1 MKKIKNL
8 IISILVSFI
17 ILPITV
23 NAASASIN
31 VNTSGTAVVGNTITA
46 TVTVSSGTPMGSWQ
60 FLVNYDNSRLKLI
73 SGQTSV
79 ADYTSSASGVK
90 SKSYTLKFQAL
101 KNGNASINIGSYLVY
116 AIDESTMSVST
127 GNRSVKIMT
136 QAELE
141 ATYSKDNNL
150 KSLTIDGYSLTPEF
164 NKDTLEYS
172 VTVPSTVDKV
182 NINAVKNDNRATVEG
197 DGEKEVVEGSNPFE
211 IVVTAQ
217 NGASKTYKINVIVED
232 INPIVVK
239 INNKEFNVVKR
250 SDKLEKPTGFDE
262 TTVKIGDVE
271 VPAFKSDILKITL
284 VGIKDSAGNIFLA
297 IYNNGKYE
305 LYNEINS
312 NQITIYL
319 LDLPKNSNGFITKT
333 IKINEKEV
341 KVYKYK
347 DNSKYSLV
355 YGKNVETGQESYY
368 MYDEVENTFQRY
380 NDEQIKDLGNQ
391 IKNYLYVIYAFSG
404 CLILIFISFIITKC
418 AKKKAR
424 KKIKQKELNSDSK
437 NEEIIK
443 EIMEDKKKKK

>member
-1 MKKIKNL
+1 MKSKIKVL
-8 IISILVSFI
+8 LVLSLLFVFPSI
-17 ILPITV
+17 V
-23 NAASASIN
+23 NAAGTASISGPSSVEVGSTFTTSVTVKN
-31 VNTSGTAVVGNTITA
+31 TAAWNIKINSSGSTSGCSQNFSDVTSNGNNTTKTFSVKCKATSIGA
-46 TVTVSSGTPMGSWQ
+46 IGFTVTGDITSADGLNTNVSLSKRVTVTEVKPKSSDN
-60 FLVNYDNSRLKLI
+60 FL
-73 SGQTSV
+73 
-79 ADYTSSASGVK
+79 
-90 SKSYTLKFQAL
+90 
-101 KNGNASINIGSYLVY
+101 
-116 AIDESTMSVST
+116 
-127 GNRSVKIMT
+127 
-136 QAELE
+136 
-141 ATYSKDNNL
+141 KDL
-150 KSLTIDGYSLTPEF
+150 SIDGYKLTPEF

-172 VTVPSTVDKV
+172 VTVPSTVNKV
-182 NINAVKNDNRATVEG
+182 NILATKNDSTASIDG
-197 DGEKEVVEGSNPFE
+197 IGEKEVVEGANPFE

-217 NGASKTYKINVIVED
+217 NGSTRTYQLNVIVED
-232 INPIVVK
+232 IDPIE
-239 INNKEFNVVKR
+239 IIIENKKYTIVKR

-262 TTVKIGDVE
+262 TTVKIGDIE

-284 VGIKDSAGNIFLA
+284 VGIKDSDGNISLA

-368 MYDEVENTFQRY
+368 MYDEVEKTFQRY
-380 NDEQIKDLGNQ
+380 NDEQIKDLENQ

-424 KKIKQKELNSDSK
+424 KKLKQRELDNDSK

>member
-1 MKKIKNL
+1 MKSKIKVL
-8 IISILVSFI
+8 LVLSLLFVFPSI
-17 ILPITV
+17 V
-23 NAASASIN
+23 NAAGTASISGPSSVEVGSTFTTSVTVKN
-31 VNTSGTAVVGNTITA
+31 TAAWNIKINSSGSTSGCSQNFSDVTSNGNNTTKTFSVKCKATSIGA
-46 TVTVSSGTPMGSWQ
+46 IGFTVTGDITSADGLNTNVSLSKRVTVTEVKPKSSDN
-60 FLVNYDNSRLKLI
+60 FL
-73 SGQTSV
+73 
-79 ADYTSSASGVK
+79 
-90 SKSYTLKFQAL
+90 
-101 KNGNASINIGSYLVY
+101 
-116 AIDESTMSVST
+116 
-127 GNRSVKIMT
+127 
-136 QAELE
+136 
-141 ATYSKDNNL
+141 KDL
-150 KSLTIDGYSLTPEF
+150 SIDGYKLTPEF

-172 VTVPSTVDKV
+172 VTVPSTVNKV
-182 NINAVKNDNRATVEG
+182 NILATKNDSTASIDG
-197 DGEKEVVEGSNPFE
+197 IGEKEVVEGSNPFE

-239 INNKEFNVVKR
+239 INNKEFSVVKR

-262 TTVKIGDVE
+262 TTVKIGDIE

-284 VGIKDSAGNIFLA
+284 VGIKDSDGNISLA

-333 IKINEKEV
+333 IKINDKEV

-368 MYDEVENTFQRY
+368 MYDEVEKTFQRY
-380 NDEQIKDLGNQ
+380 NDEQIKDLENQ

-424 KKIKQKELNSDSK
+424 KKLKQRELDNDSK

>member
-1 MKKIKNL
+1 
-8 IISILVSFI
+8 
-17 ILPITV
+17 
-23 NAASASIN
+23 
-31 VNTSGTAVVGNTITA
+31 
-46 TVTVSSGTPMGSWQ
+46 
-60 FLVNYDNSRLKLI
+60 
-73 SGQTSV
+73 
-79 ADYTSSASGVK
+79 
-90 SKSYTLKFQAL
+90 
-101 KNGNASINIGSYLVY
+101 
-116 AIDESTMSVST
+116 
-127 GNRSVKIMT
+127 MT

-150 KSLTIDGYSLTPEF
+150 KSLAIDGYSLTPEF

-172 VTVPSTVDKV
+172 VTVPSTVDKI

-197 DGEKEVVEGSNPFE
+197 AGEKEVVEGSNPFE

-239 INNKEFNVVKR
+239 INNKDFSVVKR

-262 TTVKIGDVE
+262 TTVKIGDIE

-284 VGIKDSAGNIFLA
+284 VGIKDSDGNISLA

-305 LYNEINS
+305 LYDEINS

-319 LDLPKNSNGFITKT
+319 LDLPNNSNGFITKT
-333 IKINEKEV
+333 IKINDKEV

-368 MYDEVENTFQRY
+368 MYDEVEKTFQRY
-380 NDEQIKDLGNQ
+380 NDEQIKDLENQ

-424 KKIKQKELNSDSK
+424 KKLKQKELNNDSK